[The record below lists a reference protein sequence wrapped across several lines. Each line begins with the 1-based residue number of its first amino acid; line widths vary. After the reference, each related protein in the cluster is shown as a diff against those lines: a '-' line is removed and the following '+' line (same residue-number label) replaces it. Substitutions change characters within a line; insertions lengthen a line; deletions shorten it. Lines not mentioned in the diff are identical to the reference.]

1 MCKEEG
7 DLLCRR
13 PLDRLCYRGQGKL
26 VSNRRS
32 LRWGPRNAAILH
44 KVTVFCTQLLLCK
57 DCANVYKAGGNSK
70 AASVF
75 TALLW
80 RFLHTQENCPKA
92 TVHRKDNIGC
102 NKHHRENMQALSLLL
117 FMFLPFIPSC
127 PFSLSVNLNY
137 RVFSDWQQGCQPV
150 SVRCMVE
157 AVSTRPCYSSER
169 ISISVCCHP
178 VDRR

>member
-1 MCKEEG
+1 MGTQECSYTAQG
-7 DLLCRR
+7 NRVLHSATLVQ
-13 PLDRLCYRGQGKL
+13 RLCKRVQSWRKFK
-26 VSNRRS
+26 SS
-32 LRWGPRNAAILH
+32 F
-44 KVTVFCTQLLLCK
+44 T
-57 DCANVYKAGGNSK
+57 
-70 AASVF
+70 VF

-102 NKHHRENMQALSLLL
+102 NKYHRENMQALSLLL